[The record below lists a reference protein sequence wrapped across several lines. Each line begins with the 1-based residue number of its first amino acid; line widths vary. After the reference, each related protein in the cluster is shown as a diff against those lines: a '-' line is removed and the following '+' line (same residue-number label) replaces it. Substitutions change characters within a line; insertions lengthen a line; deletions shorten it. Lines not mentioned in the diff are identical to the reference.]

1 MALNRWAHL
10 SESIEM
16 IQLKSLRKQK
26 ETLEIALDEAR
37 KAATSTE
44 KIQSITDLL
53 KEVDQLIIQRT
64 NMLKKAGKYQEE

>member
-1 MALNRWAHL
+1 
-10 SESIEM
+10 M

-37 KAATSTE
+37 KAGTSLE

-64 NMLKKAGKYQEE
+64 NMLKKAGKYHEE